1 MTAPHGS
8 TTAEHTSGT
17 PTAEAA
23 VTSGSPVT
31 EAPVASGSP
40 VTETA
45 ATEAAAAFGETVASV
60 LRDLGGNARTVEELD
75 SVIELRGESRLL
87 QQHR

>member
-17 PTAEAA
+17 PTA
-23 VTSGSPVT
+23 
-31 EAPVASGSP
+31 
-40 VTETA
+40 
-45 ATEAAAAFGETVASV
+45 EAAAAFGETVASV